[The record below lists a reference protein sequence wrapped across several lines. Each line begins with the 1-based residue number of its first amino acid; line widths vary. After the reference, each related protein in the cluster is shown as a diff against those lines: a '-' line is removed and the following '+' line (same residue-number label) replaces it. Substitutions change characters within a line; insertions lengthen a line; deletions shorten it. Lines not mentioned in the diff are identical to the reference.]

1 MPTKVA
7 LYTLQSE
14 ASAPEMEGLMDCCK
28 REVESSDL

>member
-14 ASAPEMEGLMDCCK
+14 ASVSELEGLMGCYE
-28 REVESSDL
+28 REVESSDV

>member
-14 ASAPEMEGLMDCCK
+14 ASAPELEGPMGCYE
-28 REVESSDL
+28 REVESSDV